1 MNQGFTMKLALLAA
15 AALSLAACASASKP
29 GAMVAELTD
38 ATIIRE
44 DSTLRNAFT
53 VGTVTGGKD
62 TSPLWKSNVSSEDFA
77 EALRQSLLAHA
88 MLSPSDSK
96 YVVDAELVEVKQ
108 PFAGLNMTVTST
120 VNYKVT
126 DAATST
132 VVLEESVVNEYTA
145 KMGDAFVGVERLRL
159 ANEGS
164 MKGNIA
170 QFIAKLIAT
179 TDAAPVPVIDSA
191 AGQTPQS

>member
-1 MNQGFTMKLALLAA
+1 MRIALLAA

-38 ATIIRE
+38 ATIISD
-44 DSTLRNAFT
+44 DSALRSAFN
-53 VGTVTGGKD
+53 VGAVTGGKE

-77 EALRQSLLAHA
+77 EALRQSLAGHALLA
-88 MLSPSDSK
+88 STGGK

-108 PFAGLNMTVTST
+108 PLAGFNMTVTST
-120 VNYKVT
+120 VKYKVT
-126 DAATST
+126 DAAAST
-132 VVLEESVVNEYTA
+132 VVLEENVVNEYTA

-164 MKGNIA
+164 MKGNIG
-170 QFIAKLIAT
+170 QFIEALVKKME
-179 TDAAPVPVIDSA
+179 APAVPMIDSA
-191 AGQTPQS
+191 RDEAAPQS

>member
-1 MNQGFTMKLALLAA
+1 MLEGLPMRIGLFAA

-38 ATIIRE
+38 ATIIRD
-44 DSTLRNAFT
+44 DSAIRSAFN
-53 VGTVTGGKD
+53 VGTVTGGKE

-77 EALRQSLLAHA
+77 EALRQSLTGHALLA
-88 MLSPSDSK
+88 STGGK
-96 YVVDAELVEVKQ
+96 YVIDAELVEVKQ
-108 PFAGLNMTVTST
+108 PLAGFNMTVTST
-120 VNYKVT
+120 VKYKVT
-126 DAATST
+126 EAATST
-132 VVLEESVVNEYTA
+132 VVLDEQVVNEYTA

-170 QFIAKLIAT
+170 QFIEKLVKT
-179 TDAAPVPVIDSA
+179 MDVSAAPPA
-191 AGQTPQS
+191 AAPQS

>member
-1 MNQGFTMKLALLAA
+1 MRFVLLAA
-15 AALSLAACASASKP
+15 AAFSLVACASASKP

-38 ATIIRE
+38 ATIIRD
-44 DSTLRNAFT
+44 DSALRSAFA
-53 VGTVTGGKD
+53 VGAVTGGKE

-77 EALRQSLLAHA
+77 EALRQSLAGHALLAA
-88 MLSPSDSK
+88 TDGK

-108 PFAGLNMTVTST
+108 PIAGFNMTVTST
-120 VNYKVT
+120 VKYKVT
-126 DAATST
+126 DTATSS
-132 VVLEESVVNEYTA
+132 VVLERDVVNEYTA

-170 QFIAKLIAT
+170 QFIETLVNTMDAPLPM
-179 TDAAPVPVIDSA
+179 DAAPTDPA
-191 AGQTPQS
+191 ATPQS

>member
-1 MNQGFTMKLALLAA
+1 MRFVLLAA
-15 AALSLAACASASKP
+15 AAFSLAACASASKP

-38 ATIIRE
+38 ATIIRD
-44 DSTLRNAFT
+44 DSALRSSFA
-53 VGTVTGGKD
+53 VGSVTGGKE

-77 EALRQSLLAHA
+77 EALRQSLAGHALLA
-88 MLSPSDSK
+88 STDGK
-96 YVVDAELVEVKQ
+96 YVVEAALVEVKQ
-108 PFAGLNMTVTST
+108 PVLGGFNMTVTST

-126 DAATST
+126 EAETSA
-132 VVLEESVVNEYTA
+132 VVLEKSVVNEYTA

-170 QFIAKLIAT
+170 QFIETLVKTMDTPAPIDTAP
-179 TDAAPVPVIDSA
+179 TDPAA
-191 AGQTPQS
+191 TPQS